1 MSTYTDNEPRKRRR
15 KKYNRKYYARTA
27 FSRNYYKPWADVE
40 EKAIMRHEIPDR
52 ELAELLG
59 RSVGSIQL
67 KRARLKA
74 AGYDYD
80 S

>member
-1 MSTYTDNEPRKRRR
+1 MAKCESYRRAM
-15 KKYNRKYYARTA
+15 KKYYARTA
-27 FSRNYYKPWADVE
+27 FSRNYKQPWDSTE
-40 EKAIMRHEIPDR
+40 ERLIMRHEVPDR

-59 RSVGSIQL
+59 RSVGSIQH

-74 AGYDYD
+74 AGYDYN

>member
-1 MSTYTDNEPRKRRR
+1 MTKSESYRRAM
-15 KKYNRKYYARTA
+15 KKYYARTA
-27 FSRNYYKPWADVE
+27 FSRNYKKLWDSTE
-40 EKAIMRHEIPDR
+40 ERLIMRHEVPDR

-59 RSVGSIQL
+59 RSVGSIQH

-74 AGYDYD
+74 AGYDFNN

>member
-1 MSTYTDNEPRKRRR
+1 MAKSESYRRAM
-15 KKYNRKYYARTA
+15 KKYYARTA
-27 FSRNYYKPWADVE
+27 FSRNYKKPWDSTE
-40 EKAIMRHEIPDR
+40 ERLIMRHEVPDR

-59 RSVGSIQL
+59 RSVGSIQQ

-74 AGYDYD
+74 AGYDFN